1 MIARRA
7 TSLQIFGSLW
17 RKDRRTLSGASVSES
32 GAGLSGFTAEFK
44 VTLPTAAAGS
54 GYATPTG
61 SVRPVKIADE
71 RDEPD
76 ASRSPSFWVKTALI
90 AAAGVAA
97 ISGVSFNRLA
107 GSRLSGA
114 TLNDLR
120 AVSGGL
126 SGVGFFAIC
135 LQLTIVGAFAGAA
148 SRYRLASRCVT
159 WWFVGACLLAAVAA
173 GAAAAILIDSD
184 GSYRLQMGGYVVL
197 TVGATL
203 ASVLPRAE
211 ILAGEQ
217 FLRLA
222 ALYVLGPLIKIAIGL
237 MVLSDEKTSL
247 VILPLALAECVS
259 LVAAFMLRP
268 QRPESAGFVL
278 PVRSLLN
285 GLAAAF
291 GLLILFVFSSL
302 ALRSRFGPDANVF
315 NDSATVVR
323 PVVFLPLVISI
334 LFLPSIARSP
344 VGSPA
349 LRRSYLAALAWTSG
363 LALIAGTTVVVA
375 PHFVTTVLLDDIS
388 AASPTVIRL
397 LAVAWVFASISVIP
411 VLQYIAHGSRLAL
424 ASWGA
429 ALVIGVGQLTVSS
442 AVGLAW
448 VTLLA
453 AATLFVAVFVP
464 AILRVQ
470 PVLHAM
476 RAHADTEGTRP
487 LGDITLVI
495 PSYNPGPAV
504 IDTIVSAHEC
514 FAGLKERATIIV
526 VTDGST
532 DGSDLLIDSIDLP
545 ELIHIRHPRNMG
557 KGAALRTGFSQA
569 ETDLIAFIDADGDL
583 PPSLFVELLR
593 AQQHFDADI
602 VFGSKLH
609 PESVVDISAL
619 RHIYSTTY
627 RLLMR
632 VLFQLDI
639 RDTQTGIKLFR
650 RDVIKTVLPTLRE
663 NAFALDLEL
672 FIAARAAGFTN
683 YVEVPVVLRRQ
694 SGSTISLRGIGS
706 MFGHTLRLFWRA
718 KITLAY
724 TRSAASSVRPTATKS
739 GNRGQAEVWNV

>member
-44 VTLPTAAAGS
+44 VTLPRAAPGS

-61 SVRPVKIADE
+61 SVRPVKNADERDE

-76 ASRSPSFWVKTALI
+76 VSRSPSFWVKTALI

-114 TLNDLR
+114 ALNDLR

-173 GAAAAILIDSD
+173 GAAAVVLIDSD
-184 GSYRLQMGGYVVL
+184 GSFRLQLGGYVVL

-222 ALYVLGPLIKIAIGL
+222 ALYVLGPLIKLAIGL

-247 VILPLALAECVS
+247 VVLPLALAECVS
-259 LVAAFMLRP
+259 LAAAFMLRP
-268 QRPESAGFVL
+268 QRPESAEFGL

-315 NDSATVVR
+315 NDSATIVR

-487 LGDITLVI
+487 LSDITLVI
-495 PSYNPGPAV
+495 PSYNPV
-504 IDTIVSAHEC
+504 
-514 FAGLKERATIIV
+514 
-526 VTDGST
+526 
-532 DGSDLLIDSIDLP
+532 
-545 ELIHIRHPRNMG
+545 
-557 KGAALRTGFSQA
+557 
-569 ETDLIAFIDADGDL
+569 
-583 PPSLFVELLR
+583 
-593 AQQHFDADI
+593 
-602 VFGSKLH
+602 
-609 PESVVDISAL
+609 
-619 RHIYSTTY
+619 
-627 RLLMR
+627 
-632 VLFQLDI
+632 
-639 RDTQTGIKLFR
+639 
-650 RDVIKTVLPTLRE
+650 
-663 NAFALDLEL
+663 
-672 FIAARAAGFTN
+672 
-683 YVEVPVVLRRQ
+683 
-694 SGSTISLRGIGS
+694 
-706 MFGHTLRLFWRA
+706 
-718 KITLAY
+718 
-724 TRSAASSVRPTATKS
+724 RSAAPFPMLQ
-739 GNRGQAEVWNV
+739 G